1 MLAMKYVYGDYQDSS
16 RHIMFVLV
24 CFISAILAVKEY
36 NIITQK
42 EGIKRLRDYSTEK
55 NNLLAEKNKM
65 LTVTMNNEIRI
76 ATLSERNRIAREIHD
91 NVGHMLSR
99 AILQL
104 GAIMTV
110 YRKDTIYDNL
120 VPIKYSLDTAMNN
133 IRESVHDLHKDGF
146 NVKETAESILS
157 ALGNY
162 DIDPDFEAEIE
173 ALMEKK
179 HYDMVFTVNYFALI
193 SNTCQK
199 MGVKYVSWTCDN
211 PLISMYHISVF
222 NDCNYIFTFD
232 KTNYLEFKEMGVK
245 HIWYL
250 PLAVDVDR
258 IDMILQKSEDSVKY
272 RGDIAFVGSLYERNS
287 YDKIKNRLPEYLRGY
302 FDAVMEA
309 QLNISGANI
318 VEPMLTTN
326 ILEQLQEYFQL
337 EKSEGSFSDL
347 GLIFQTTVLGFK
359 IAEIERRRALI
370 ELSKHYRVNV
380 YSNSDVSDL
389 LRIQYCGSVDYW
401 SEMPKV
407 FRMSKIN
414 LNFTIPNIKSGIP
427 LRIWDVLGCGGF
439 LLTNYQAEIPYY
451 FKEGED
457 LVCFDG
463 LEDLCEKVGYY
474 LEHEEERKRIAWNG
488 YHKVREKHSYIER
501 IHTIL
506 DTVAGED
513 AK

>member
-1 MLAMKYVYGDYQDSS
+1 M
-16 RHIMFVLV
+16 HILMYRWK
-24 CFISAILAVKEY
+24 AY
-36 NIITQK
+36 NY
-42 EGIKRLRDYSTEK
+42 RDIEQTFLLLGHTVDNIEQELGSYDVSPEFERVIEEK
-55 NNLLAEKNKM
+55 
-65 LTVTMNNEIRI
+65 IRG
-76 ATLSERNRIAREIHD
+76 T
-91 NVGHMLSR
+91 
-99 AILQL
+99 
-104 GAIMTV
+104 
-110 YRKDTIYDNL
+110 
-120 VPIKYSLDTAMNN
+120 
-133 IRESVHDLHKDGF
+133 
-146 NVKETAESILS
+146 
-157 ALGNY
+157 
-162 DIDPDFEAEIE
+162 
-173 ALMEKK
+173 
-179 HYDMVFTVNYFALI
+179 HYDMVFTVNYFPLI
-193 SNTCQK
+193 SNVCERT
-199 MGVKYVSWTCDN
+199 GVKYVSWTCDN
-211 PLISMYHISVF
+211 PLISMYHESVF
-222 NDCNYIFTFD
+222 HDCNYIFTFD
-232 KTNYLEFKEMGVK
+232 KTNYLEFRGMGVK

-250 PLAVDVDR
+250 PLAVDTERMDALLGAPEKAGRRKVAQDPE
-258 IDMILQKSEDSVKY
+258 MQKY
-272 RGDIAFVGSLYERNS
+272 RGDVAFVGSLYERNS

-370 ELSKHYRVNV
+370 ELSKHYKVNV

-488 YHKVREKHSYIER
+488 YRKVREKHSYIER

>member
-1 MLAMKYVYGDYQDSS
+1 M
-16 RHIMFVLV
+16 HILMYRWK
-24 CFISAILAVKEY
+24 AY
-36 NIITQK
+36 NY
-42 EGIKRLRDYSTEK
+42 RDIEQTFLLLGHTVDNIEQELGSYDVSPEFERVIEEK
-55 NNLLAEKNKM
+55 
-65 LTVTMNNEIRI
+65 IRG
-76 ATLSERNRIAREIHD
+76 T
-91 NVGHMLSR
+91 
-99 AILQL
+99 
-104 GAIMTV
+104 
-110 YRKDTIYDNL
+110 
-120 VPIKYSLDTAMNN
+120 
-133 IRESVHDLHKDGF
+133 
-146 NVKETAESILS
+146 
-157 ALGNY
+157 
-162 DIDPDFEAEIE
+162 
-173 ALMEKK
+173 
-179 HYDMVFTVNYFALI
+179 HYDMVFTVNYFPLI
-193 SNTCQK
+193 SNVCERT
-199 MGVKYVSWTCDN
+199 GVKYVSWTCDN
-211 PLISMYHISVF
+211 PLISMYHESVF
-222 NDCNYIFTFD
+222 HACNYIFTFD
-232 KTNYLEFKEMGVK
+232 KTNYLEFRGMGVK

-250 PLAVDVDR
+250 PLAVDTERMDALLGAPEKPER
-258 IDMILQKSEDSVKY
+258 RNATQDSEMRKY
-272 RGDIAFVGSLYERNS
+272 RGDVAFVGSLYERNS

-488 YHKVREKHSYIER
+488 YRKVREKHSYIER

-506 DTVAGED
+506 DTVADED

>member
-1 MLAMKYVYGDYQDSS
+1 M
-16 RHIMFVLV
+16 HILMYRWK
-24 CFISAILAVKEY
+24 AY
-36 NIITQK
+36 NY
-42 EGIKRLRDYSTEK
+42 RDIEQTFLLLGHTVDNIEQELGSYDVSPEFERVIEEK
-55 NNLLAEKNKM
+55 
-65 LTVTMNNEIRI
+65 IRG
-76 ATLSERNRIAREIHD
+76 T
-91 NVGHMLSR
+91 
-99 AILQL
+99 
-104 GAIMTV
+104 
-110 YRKDTIYDNL
+110 
-120 VPIKYSLDTAMNN
+120 
-133 IRESVHDLHKDGF
+133 
-146 NVKETAESILS
+146 
-157 ALGNY
+157 
-162 DIDPDFEAEIE
+162 
-173 ALMEKK
+173 
-179 HYDMVFTVNYFALI
+179 HYDMVFTVNYFPLI
-193 SNTCQK
+193 SNVCERT
-199 MGVKYVSWTCDN
+199 GVKYVSWTCDN
-211 PLISMYHISVF
+211 PLISMYHESVF
-222 NDCNYIFTFD
+222 HACNYIFTFD
-232 KTNYLEFKEMGVK
+232 KTNYLEFRGMGVK

-250 PLAVDVDR
+250 PLAVDTERMDALLGAPEKPER
-258 IDMILQKSEDSVKY
+258 RNATQDSEVRKY
-272 RGDIAFVGSLYERNS
+272 RGDVAFVGSLYERNS

-370 ELSKHYRVNV
+370 ELSKHYKVNV

-457 LVCFDG
+457 LVCFDS

-488 YHKVREKHSYIER
+488 YRKVREKHSYIER
-501 IHTIL
+501 IRTIL
-506 DTVAGED
+506 DTVACED

>member
-1 MLAMKYVYGDYQDSS
+1 M
-16 RHIMFVLV
+16 HILMYRWK
-24 CFISAILAVKEY
+24 AY
-36 NIITQK
+36 NY
-42 EGIKRLRDYSTEK
+42 RDIEQTFLLLGHTVDNIEQELGSYDVSPEFERVIEEK
-55 NNLLAEKNKM
+55 
-65 LTVTMNNEIRI
+65 IRG
-76 ATLSERNRIAREIHD
+76 T
-91 NVGHMLSR
+91 
-99 AILQL
+99 
-104 GAIMTV
+104 
-110 YRKDTIYDNL
+110 
-120 VPIKYSLDTAMNN
+120 
-133 IRESVHDLHKDGF
+133 
-146 NVKETAESILS
+146 
-157 ALGNY
+157 
-162 DIDPDFEAEIE
+162 
-173 ALMEKK
+173 
-179 HYDMVFTVNYFALI
+179 HYDMVFTVNYFPLI
-193 SNTCQK
+193 SNVCERT
-199 MGVKYVSWTCDN
+199 GVKYISWTCDN
-211 PLISMYHISVF
+211 PLISMYHESVF
-222 NDCNYIFTFD
+222 HACNYIFTFD
-232 KTNYLEFKEMGVK
+232 KTNYLEFRGMGVK

-250 PLAVDVDR
+250 PLAVDTERMDALLGAPEEAGR
-258 IDMILQKSEDSVKY
+258 WKAAQDPEMRKY
-272 RGDIAFVGSLYERNS
+272 RGDVAFVGSLYERNS

-501 IHTIL
+501 IRTIL
-506 DTVAGED
+506 DTVACED

>member
-1 MLAMKYVYGDYQDSS
+1 M
-16 RHIMFVLV
+16 HILMYRWK
-24 CFISAILAVKEY
+24 AY
-36 NIITQK
+36 NY
-42 EGIKRLRDYSTEK
+42 RDIEQTFLLLGHTVDNIEQELGSYDVSPGFERVIEEK
-55 NNLLAEKNKM
+55 
-65 LTVTMNNEIRI
+65 IRG
-76 ATLSERNRIAREIHD
+76 T
-91 NVGHMLSR
+91 
-99 AILQL
+99 
-104 GAIMTV
+104 
-110 YRKDTIYDNL
+110 
-120 VPIKYSLDTAMNN
+120 
-133 IRESVHDLHKDGF
+133 
-146 NVKETAESILS
+146 
-157 ALGNY
+157 
-162 DIDPDFEAEIE
+162 
-173 ALMEKK
+173 
-179 HYDMVFTVNYFALI
+179 HYDMVFTVNYFPLI
-193 SNTCQK
+193 SNVCERT
-199 MGVKYVSWTCDN
+199 GVKYVSWTCDN
-211 PLISMYHISVF
+211 PLISMYHESVF
-222 NDCNYIFTFD
+222 HDCNYIFTFD
-232 KTNYLEFKEMGVK
+232 KTNYLEFRGMGVK

-250 PLAVDVDR
+250 PLAVDTERMDALLGAPEKAGTTGAAHEGMKTAGTVPEEIGAAEYVPAEIGKPGRRNVTQDPE
-258 IDMILQKSEDSVKY
+258 MQKY
-272 RGDIAFVGSLYERNS
+272 RGDVAFVGSLYERNS

-337 EKSEGSFSDL
+337 EKSDGSFSDL

-451 FKEGED
+451 FNEGED

-488 YHKVREKHSYIER
+488 YRKVREKHSYIER
-501 IHTIL
+501 IRTIL
-506 DTVAGED
+506 DTVACED

>member
-1 MLAMKYVYGDYQDSS
+1 M
-16 RHIMFVLV
+16 HILMYRWK
-24 CFISAILAVKEY
+24 AY
-36 NIITQK
+36 NY
-42 EGIKRLRDYSTEK
+42 RDIEQTFLLLGHTVDNIEQELGSYDVSPEFERVIEEK
-55 NNLLAEKNKM
+55 
-65 LTVTMNNEIRI
+65 IRG
-76 ATLSERNRIAREIHD
+76 T
-91 NVGHMLSR
+91 
-99 AILQL
+99 
-104 GAIMTV
+104 
-110 YRKDTIYDNL
+110 
-120 VPIKYSLDTAMNN
+120 
-133 IRESVHDLHKDGF
+133 
-146 NVKETAESILS
+146 
-157 ALGNY
+157 
-162 DIDPDFEAEIE
+162 
-173 ALMEKK
+173 
-179 HYDMVFTVNYFALI
+179 HYDMVFTVNYFPLI
-193 SNTCQK
+193 SNVCERT
-199 MGVKYVSWTCDN
+199 GVNYVSWTCDN
-211 PLISMYHISVF
+211 PLISMYHESVF
-222 NDCNYIFTFD
+222 HACNYIFTFD
-232 KTNYLEFKEMGVK
+232 KTNYLEFRGMGVK

-250 PLAVDVDR
+250 PLAVDTERMDALLGVPEKAGR
-258 IDMILQKSEDSVKY
+258 RKSAQDPEMQKY
-272 RGDIAFVGSLYERNS
+272 RGDVAFVGSLYERNS

-488 YHKVREKHSYIER
+488 YRKVREKHSYIER
-501 IHTIL
+501 IRTIL

-513 AK
+513 TK

>member
-1 MLAMKYVYGDYQDSS
+1 M
-16 RHIMFVLV
+16 HILMYRWK
-24 CFISAILAVKEY
+24 AY
-36 NIITQK
+36 NY
-42 EGIKRLRDYSTEK
+42 RDIEQTFLLLGHTVDNIEQELGSYDVSPEFERVIEEK
-55 NNLLAEKNKM
+55 
-65 LTVTMNNEIRI
+65 IRG
-76 ATLSERNRIAREIHD
+76 T
-91 NVGHMLSR
+91 
-99 AILQL
+99 
-104 GAIMTV
+104 
-110 YRKDTIYDNL
+110 
-120 VPIKYSLDTAMNN
+120 
-133 IRESVHDLHKDGF
+133 
-146 NVKETAESILS
+146 
-157 ALGNY
+157 
-162 DIDPDFEAEIE
+162 
-173 ALMEKK
+173 
-179 HYDMVFTVNYFALI
+179 HYDMVFTVNYFPLI
-193 SNTCQK
+193 SNVCERT
-199 MGVKYVSWTCDN
+199 GVKYVSWTCDN
-211 PLISMYHISVF
+211 PLISMYHESVF
-222 NDCNYIFTFD
+222 HDCNYIFTFD
-232 KTNYLEFKEMGVK
+232 KTNYLEFRGMGVK

-250 PLAVDVDR
+250 PLTVDTERMDALLGAPEKAGRRKVAQDPE
-258 IDMILQKSEDSVKY
+258 MQKY
-272 RGDIAFVGSLYERNS
+272 RGDVAFVGSLYERNS

-370 ELSKHYRVNV
+370 ELSKHYKVNV

-488 YHKVREKHSYIER
+488 YRKVREKHSYIER
-501 IHTIL
+501 IRTIL
-506 DTVAGED
+506 DTVACED

>member
-1 MLAMKYVYGDYQDSS
+1 M
-16 RHIMFVLV
+16 HILMYRWK
-24 CFISAILAVKEY
+24 AY
-36 NIITQK
+36 NY
-42 EGIKRLRDYSTEK
+42 RDIEQTFLLLGHTVDNIEQELGSYDVSPEFERVIEEK
-55 NNLLAEKNKM
+55 
-65 LTVTMNNEIRI
+65 IRG
-76 ATLSERNRIAREIHD
+76 T
-91 NVGHMLSR
+91 
-99 AILQL
+99 
-104 GAIMTV
+104 
-110 YRKDTIYDNL
+110 
-120 VPIKYSLDTAMNN
+120 
-133 IRESVHDLHKDGF
+133 
-146 NVKETAESILS
+146 
-157 ALGNY
+157 
-162 DIDPDFEAEIE
+162 
-173 ALMEKK
+173 
-179 HYDMVFTVNYFALI
+179 HYDMVFTVNYFPLI
-193 SNTCQK
+193 SNVCERT
-199 MGVKYVSWTCDN
+199 GVNYVSWTCDN
-211 PLISMYHISVF
+211 PLISMYHESVF
-222 NDCNYIFTFD
+222 HDCNYIFTFD
-232 KTNYLEFKEMGVK
+232 KTNYLEFRGMGVK

-250 PLAVDVDR
+250 PLAVDTERMDALLGAPEEAGR
-258 IDMILQKSEDSVKY
+258 RNATQDSRMRKY
-272 RGDIAFVGSLYERNS
+272 RGDVAFVGSLYERNS

-370 ELSKHYRVNV
+370 ELSKHYKVNV

-457 LVCFDG
+457 LVCFDS

-488 YHKVREKHSYIER
+488 YRKVREKHSYIER

-506 DTVAGED
+506 DTVACED

>member
-1 MLAMKYVYGDYQDSS
+1 M
-16 RHIMFVLV
+16 HILMYRWK
-24 CFISAILAVKEY
+24 AY
-36 NIITQK
+36 NY
-42 EGIKRLRDYSTEK
+42 RDIEQTFLLLGYTVDNIEQELGSYDVSPEFERVIEEK
-55 NNLLAEKNKM
+55 
-65 LTVTMNNEIRI
+65 IRG
-76 ATLSERNRIAREIHD
+76 T
-91 NVGHMLSR
+91 
-99 AILQL
+99 
-104 GAIMTV
+104 
-110 YRKDTIYDNL
+110 
-120 VPIKYSLDTAMNN
+120 
-133 IRESVHDLHKDGF
+133 
-146 NVKETAESILS
+146 
-157 ALGNY
+157 
-162 DIDPDFEAEIE
+162 
-173 ALMEKK
+173 
-179 HYDMVFTVNYFALI
+179 HYDMVFTVNYFPLI
-193 SNTCQK
+193 SNVCERT
-199 MGVKYVSWTCDN
+199 GVKYVSWTCDN
-211 PLISMYHISVF
+211 PLISMYHESVF
-222 NDCNYIFTFD
+222 HDCNYIFTFD
-232 KTNYLEFKEMGVK
+232 KTNYLEFRGMGVK

-250 PLAVDVDR
+250 PLAVDTERMDALLGAPEEVRTAGAAHEGMKTAGTVPEEIGTAESVPAEIGKAERRNATQD
-258 IDMILQKSEDSVKY
+258 SEMRKY
-272 RGDIAFVGSLYERNS
+272 RGDVAFVGSLYERNS

-370 ELSKHYRVNV
+370 ELSKHYKVNV
-380 YSNSDVSDL
+380 YSNSNVSDL

>member
-1 MLAMKYVYGDYQDSS
+1 M
-16 RHIMFVLV
+16 HILMYRWK
-24 CFISAILAVKEY
+24 AY
-36 NIITQK
+36 NY
-42 EGIKRLRDYSTEK
+42 RDIEQTFLLLGHTVDNIEQELGSYDVSPEFERVIEEK
-55 NNLLAEKNKM
+55 
-65 LTVTMNNEIRI
+65 IRG
-76 ATLSERNRIAREIHD
+76 T
-91 NVGHMLSR
+91 
-99 AILQL
+99 
-104 GAIMTV
+104 
-110 YRKDTIYDNL
+110 
-120 VPIKYSLDTAMNN
+120 
-133 IRESVHDLHKDGF
+133 
-146 NVKETAESILS
+146 
-157 ALGNY
+157 
-162 DIDPDFEAEIE
+162 
-173 ALMEKK
+173 
-179 HYDMVFTVNYFALI
+179 HYDMVFTVNYFPLI
-193 SNTCQK
+193 SNVCERT
-199 MGVKYVSWTCDN
+199 GVKYVSWTCDN
-211 PLISMYHISVF
+211 PLISMYHESVF
-222 NDCNYIFTFD
+222 HDCNYIFTFD
-232 KTNYLEFKEMGVK
+232 KTNYLEFRGMGVK

-250 PLAVDVDR
+250 PLAVDTERMDALLGAPEEAGR
-258 IDMILQKSEDSVKY
+258 WKAAQDPEMRKY
-272 RGDIAFVGSLYERNS
+272 RGDVAFVGSLYERNS

-488 YHKVREKHSYIER
+488 YRKVREKHSYIER
-501 IHTIL
+501 IRTIL
-506 DTVAGED
+506 DTVACED

>member
-1 MLAMKYVYGDYQDSS
+1 M
-16 RHIMFVLV
+16 HILMYRWK
-24 CFISAILAVKEY
+24 AY
-36 NIITQK
+36 NY
-42 EGIKRLRDYSTEK
+42 RDIEQTFLLLGHTVDNIEQELGSYDVSPEFERVIEEK
-55 NNLLAEKNKM
+55 
-65 LTVTMNNEIRI
+65 IRG
-76 ATLSERNRIAREIHD
+76 T
-91 NVGHMLSR
+91 
-99 AILQL
+99 
-104 GAIMTV
+104 
-110 YRKDTIYDNL
+110 
-120 VPIKYSLDTAMNN
+120 
-133 IRESVHDLHKDGF
+133 
-146 NVKETAESILS
+146 
-157 ALGNY
+157 
-162 DIDPDFEAEIE
+162 
-173 ALMEKK
+173 
-179 HYDMVFTVNYFALI
+179 HYDMVFTVNYFPLI
-193 SNTCQK
+193 SNVCERT
-199 MGVKYVSWTCDN
+199 GVKYVSWTCDN
-211 PLISMYHISVF
+211 PLISMYHESVF
-222 NDCNYIFTFD
+222 HACNYIFTFD
-232 KTNYLEFKEMGVK
+232 KTNYLEFRGMGVK

-250 PLAVDVDR
+250 PLAVDTERMDALLGAPEKPER
-258 IDMILQKSEDSVKY
+258 RNATQDSEMRKY
-272 RGDIAFVGSLYERNS
+272 RGDVAFVGSLYERNS

-370 ELSKHYRVNV
+370 ELSKHYKVNV

-474 LEHEEERKRIAWNG
+474 LEHKEERKRIAWNG
-488 YHKVREKHSYIER
+488 YRKVREKHSYIER
-501 IHTIL
+501 IRTIL

-513 AK
+513 TK

>member
-1 MLAMKYVYGDYQDSS
+1 M
-16 RHIMFVLV
+16 HILMYRWK
-24 CFISAILAVKEY
+24 AY
-36 NIITQK
+36 NY
-42 EGIKRLRDYSTEK
+42 RDIEQTFLLLGHTVDNIEQELGSYDVSPEFERVIEEK
-55 NNLLAEKNKM
+55 
-65 LTVTMNNEIRI
+65 IRG
-76 ATLSERNRIAREIHD
+76 T
-91 NVGHMLSR
+91 
-99 AILQL
+99 
-104 GAIMTV
+104 
-110 YRKDTIYDNL
+110 
-120 VPIKYSLDTAMNN
+120 
-133 IRESVHDLHKDGF
+133 
-146 NVKETAESILS
+146 
-157 ALGNY
+157 
-162 DIDPDFEAEIE
+162 
-173 ALMEKK
+173 
-179 HYDMVFTVNYFALI
+179 HYDMVFTVNYFPLI
-193 SNTCQK
+193 SNVCERT
-199 MGVKYVSWTCDN
+199 GVNYVSWTCDN
-211 PLISMYHISVF
+211 PLISMYHESVF
-222 NDCNYIFTFD
+222 HACNYIFTFD
-232 KTNYLEFKEMGVK
+232 KTNYLEFRGMGVK

-250 PLAVDVDR
+250 PLAVDTERMDALLGAPEKAGRRKVAQDPE
-258 IDMILQKSEDSVKY
+258 MQKY
-272 RGDIAFVGSLYERNS
+272 RGDVAFVGSLYERNS

-370 ELSKHYRVNV
+370 ELSKHYKVNV

-488 YHKVREKHSYIER
+488 YRKVREKHSYIER
-501 IHTIL
+501 IRTIL

>member
-1 MLAMKYVYGDYQDSS
+1 M
-16 RHIMFVLV
+16 HILMYRWK
-24 CFISAILAVKEY
+24 AY
-36 NIITQK
+36 NY
-42 EGIKRLRDYSTEK
+42 RDIEQTFLLLGHTVDNIEQELGSYDVSPEFERVIEEK
-55 NNLLAEKNKM
+55 
-65 LTVTMNNEIRI
+65 IRG
-76 ATLSERNRIAREIHD
+76 T
-91 NVGHMLSR
+91 
-99 AILQL
+99 
-104 GAIMTV
+104 
-110 YRKDTIYDNL
+110 
-120 VPIKYSLDTAMNN
+120 
-133 IRESVHDLHKDGF
+133 
-146 NVKETAESILS
+146 
-157 ALGNY
+157 
-162 DIDPDFEAEIE
+162 
-173 ALMEKK
+173 
-179 HYDMVFTVNYFALI
+179 HYDMVFTVNYFPLI
-193 SNTCQK
+193 SNVCERT
-199 MGVKYVSWTCDN
+199 GVKYVSWTCDN
-211 PLISMYHISVF
+211 PLISMYHESVF
-222 NDCNYIFTFD
+222 HACNYIFTFD
-232 KTNYLEFKEMGVK
+232 KTNYLEFRGMGVK

-250 PLAVDVDR
+250 PLAVDTERMDALLGAPEKPER
-258 IDMILQKSEDSVKY
+258 RNATQDSEMRKY
-272 RGDIAFVGSLYERNS
+272 RGDVAFVGSLYERNS

-326 ILEQLQEYFQL
+326 IFEQLQEYFQL

-370 ELSKHYRVNV
+370 ELSKHYKVNV

-488 YHKVREKHSYIER
+488 YRKVREKHSYIER
-501 IHTIL
+501 IRTIL
-506 DTVAGED
+506 DTVACED

>member
-1 MLAMKYVYGDYQDSS
+1 M
-16 RHIMFVLV
+16 HILMYRWK
-24 CFISAILAVKEY
+24 AY
-36 NIITQK
+36 NY
-42 EGIKRLRDYSTEK
+42 RDIEQTFLLLGHTVDNIEQELGSYDVSPKFERVIEEK
-55 NNLLAEKNKM
+55 
-65 LTVTMNNEIRI
+65 IRG
-76 ATLSERNRIAREIHD
+76 T
-91 NVGHMLSR
+91 
-99 AILQL
+99 
-104 GAIMTV
+104 
-110 YRKDTIYDNL
+110 
-120 VPIKYSLDTAMNN
+120 
-133 IRESVHDLHKDGF
+133 
-146 NVKETAESILS
+146 
-157 ALGNY
+157 
-162 DIDPDFEAEIE
+162 
-173 ALMEKK
+173 
-179 HYDMVFTVNYFALI
+179 HYDMVFTVNYFPLI
-193 SNTCQK
+193 SNVCERT
-199 MGVKYVSWTCDN
+199 GVKYVSWTCDN
-211 PLISMYHISVF
+211 PLISMYHESVF
-222 NDCNYIFTFD
+222 HACNYIFTFD
-232 KTNYLEFKEMGVK
+232 KTNYLEFRGMGVK

-250 PLAVDVDR
+250 PLAVDTERMDA
-258 IDMILQKSEDSVKY
+258 LLGAPEEDGTTGIVRKGMKTAGTVPEGTGEAGRRKAAQDPEMQKY
-272 RGDIAFVGSLYERNS
+272 RGDVAFVGSLYERNS

-457 LVCFDG
+457 LVCFDS

-488 YHKVREKHSYIER
+488 YRKVREKHSYIER
-501 IHTIL
+501 IRTIL
-506 DTVAGED
+506 DTVACED

>member
-1 MLAMKYVYGDYQDSS
+1 M
-16 RHIMFVLV
+16 HILMYRWK
-24 CFISAILAVKEY
+24 AY
-36 NIITQK
+36 NY
-42 EGIKRLRDYSTEK
+42 RDIEQTFLLLGHTVDNIEQELGSYDVSPEFERVIEEK
-55 NNLLAEKNKM
+55 IWG
-65 LTVTMNNEIRI
+65 T
-76 ATLSERNRIAREIHD
+76 
-91 NVGHMLSR
+91 
-99 AILQL
+99 
-104 GAIMTV
+104 
-110 YRKDTIYDNL
+110 
-120 VPIKYSLDTAMNN
+120 
-133 IRESVHDLHKDGF
+133 
-146 NVKETAESILS
+146 
-157 ALGNY
+157 
-162 DIDPDFEAEIE
+162 
-173 ALMEKK
+173 
-179 HYDMVFTVNYFALI
+179 HYDMVFTVNYFPLI
-193 SNTCQK
+193 SNVCERT
-199 MGVKYVSWTCDN
+199 GVKYVSWTCDN
-211 PLISMYHISVF
+211 PLISMYHESVF
-222 NDCNYIFTFD
+222 HACNYIFTFD
-232 KTNYLEFKEMGVK
+232 KTNYLEFRGMGVK

-250 PLAVDVDR
+250 PLAVDTERMDALLGAPEKPER
-258 IDMILQKSEDSVKY
+258 RNATQDSEMRKY
-272 RGDIAFVGSLYERNS
+272 RGDVAFVGSLYERNS

-457 LVCFDG
+457 LVCFDS

-488 YHKVREKHSYIER
+488 YRKVREKHSYIER
-501 IHTIL
+501 IRTIL
-506 DTVAGED
+506 DTVACED

>member
-1 MLAMKYVYGDYQDSS
+1 M
-16 RHIMFVLV
+16 HILMYRWK
-24 CFISAILAVKEY
+24 AY
-36 NIITQK
+36 NY
-42 EGIKRLRDYSTEK
+42 RDIEQTFLLLGHTVDNIEQELGSYDVSPEFERVIEEK
-55 NNLLAEKNKM
+55 
-65 LTVTMNNEIRI
+65 IRG
-76 ATLSERNRIAREIHD
+76 T
-91 NVGHMLSR
+91 
-99 AILQL
+99 
-104 GAIMTV
+104 
-110 YRKDTIYDNL
+110 
-120 VPIKYSLDTAMNN
+120 
-133 IRESVHDLHKDGF
+133 
-146 NVKETAESILS
+146 
-157 ALGNY
+157 
-162 DIDPDFEAEIE
+162 
-173 ALMEKK
+173 
-179 HYDMVFTVNYFALI
+179 HYDMVFTVNYFPLI
-193 SNTCQK
+193 SNVCERT
-199 MGVKYVSWTCDN
+199 GVKYVSWTCDN
-211 PLISMYHISVF
+211 PLISMYHESVF
-222 NDCNYIFTFD
+222 HACNYIFTFD
-232 KTNYLEFKEMGVK
+232 KTNYLEFRGMGVK

-250 PLAVDVDR
+250 PLAVDTERMDALLGAPEKPER
-258 IDMILQKSEDSVKY
+258 RNATQDSEMRKY
-272 RGDIAFVGSLYERNS
+272 RGDVAFVGSLYERNS

-457 LVCFDG
+457 LVCFDS

-488 YHKVREKHSYIER
+488 YRKVREKHSYIER
-501 IHTIL
+501 IRTIL

-513 AK
+513 TK

>member
-1 MLAMKYVYGDYQDSS
+1 M
-16 RHIMFVLV
+16 HILMYRWK
-24 CFISAILAVKEY
+24 AY
-36 NIITQK
+36 NY
-42 EGIKRLRDYSTEK
+42 RDIEQTFLLLGHTVDNIEQELGSYDVSPEFERVIEEK
-55 NNLLAEKNKM
+55 
-65 LTVTMNNEIRI
+65 IRG
-76 ATLSERNRIAREIHD
+76 T
-91 NVGHMLSR
+91 
-99 AILQL
+99 
-104 GAIMTV
+104 
-110 YRKDTIYDNL
+110 
-120 VPIKYSLDTAMNN
+120 
-133 IRESVHDLHKDGF
+133 
-146 NVKETAESILS
+146 
-157 ALGNY
+157 
-162 DIDPDFEAEIE
+162 
-173 ALMEKK
+173 
-179 HYDMVFTVNYFALI
+179 HYDMVFTVNYFPLI
-193 SNTCQK
+193 SNVCERT
-199 MGVKYVSWTCDN
+199 GVKYVSWTCDN
-211 PLISMYHISVF
+211 PLISMYHESVF
-222 NDCNYIFTFD
+222 HDCNYIFTFD
-232 KTNYLEFKEMGVK
+232 KTNYLEFRGMGVK

-250 PLAVDVDR
+250 PLAVDTERMDALLGAPEKAGRRKVAQDPE
-258 IDMILQKSEDSVKY
+258 MQKY
-272 RGDIAFVGSLYERNS
+272 RGDVAFVGSLYERNS

-488 YHKVREKHSYIER
+488 YRKVREKHSYIER
-501 IHTIL
+501 IRTIL
-506 DTVAGED
+506 DTVACED

>member
-1 MLAMKYVYGDYQDSS
+1 M
-16 RHIMFVLV
+16 HILMYRWK
-24 CFISAILAVKEY
+24 AY
-36 NIITQK
+36 NY
-42 EGIKRLRDYSTEK
+42 RDIEQTFLLLGHTVDNIEQELGSYDVSPEFERVIEEK
-55 NNLLAEKNKM
+55 
-65 LTVTMNNEIRI
+65 IRG
-76 ATLSERNRIAREIHD
+76 T
-91 NVGHMLSR
+91 
-99 AILQL
+99 
-104 GAIMTV
+104 
-110 YRKDTIYDNL
+110 
-120 VPIKYSLDTAMNN
+120 
-133 IRESVHDLHKDGF
+133 
-146 NVKETAESILS
+146 
-157 ALGNY
+157 
-162 DIDPDFEAEIE
+162 
-173 ALMEKK
+173 
-179 HYDMVFTVNYFALI
+179 HYDMVFTVNYFPLI
-193 SNTCQK
+193 SNVCERT
-199 MGVKYVSWTCDN
+199 GVKYVSWTCDN
-211 PLISMYHISVF
+211 PLISMYHESVF
-222 NDCNYIFTFD
+222 HDCNYIFTFD
-232 KTNYLEFKEMGVK
+232 KTNYLEFRGMGVK

-250 PLAVDVDR
+250 PLAVDTERMDALLGAPEEAGR
-258 IDMILQKSEDSVKY
+258 WKAAQDPEMRKY
-272 RGDIAFVGSLYERNS
+272 RGDVAFVGSLYERNS

-370 ELSKHYRVNV
+370 ELSKHYSVNV

-488 YHKVREKHSYIER
+488 YRKVREKHSYIER
-501 IHTIL
+501 IRTIL

>member
-1 MLAMKYVYGDYQDSS
+1 M
-16 RHIMFVLV
+16 HILMYRWK
-24 CFISAILAVKEY
+24 AY
-36 NIITQK
+36 NY
-42 EGIKRLRDYSTEK
+42 RDIEQTFLLLGHTVDNIEQELGSYDVSPEFERVIEEK
-55 NNLLAEKNKM
+55 
-65 LTVTMNNEIRI
+65 IRG
-76 ATLSERNRIAREIHD
+76 T
-91 NVGHMLSR
+91 
-99 AILQL
+99 
-104 GAIMTV
+104 
-110 YRKDTIYDNL
+110 
-120 VPIKYSLDTAMNN
+120 
-133 IRESVHDLHKDGF
+133 
-146 NVKETAESILS
+146 
-157 ALGNY
+157 
-162 DIDPDFEAEIE
+162 
-173 ALMEKK
+173 
-179 HYDMVFTVNYFALI
+179 HYDMVFTVNYFPLI
-193 SNTCQK
+193 SNVCERT
-199 MGVKYVSWTCDN
+199 GVNYVSWTCDN
-211 PLISMYHISVF
+211 PLISMYHESVF
-222 NDCNYIFTFD
+222 HACNYIFTFD
-232 KTNYLEFKEMGVK
+232 KTNYLEFRGMGVK

-250 PLAVDVDR
+250 PLAVDTERMDALLGAPEETGR
-258 IDMILQKSEDSVKY
+258 RKAAQDPEMQKY
-272 RGDIAFVGSLYERNS
+272 RGDVAFVGSLYERNS
-287 YDKIKNRLPEYLRGY
+287 YDKIKSRLPEYLRGY

-370 ELSKHYRVNV
+370 ELSKHYKVNV

-488 YHKVREKHSYIER
+488 YRKVREKHSYIER

-506 DTVAGED
+506 DTVACED